1 MPQGSILGPFLFSLY
16 ISINDLS
23 WIFRGV
29 ILVLC
34 ANDTNKIL
42 VDKEEEGLQYKI
54 ILLCKN
60 QTYDLKSVTL
70 HTQGYNMCSVISL
83 PPQ

>member
-1 MPQGSILGPFLFSLY
+1 M
-16 ISINDLS
+16 

-34 ANDTNKIL
+34 ADDISRIL
-42 VDKEEEGLQYKI
+42 VLCADDINRIIVDKEEDGLQYKI

-60 QTYDLKSVTL
+60 GTYDLKTMTL
-70 HTQGYNMCSVISL
+70 HTDRYNMCSVIS
-83 PPQ
+83 PSPQ